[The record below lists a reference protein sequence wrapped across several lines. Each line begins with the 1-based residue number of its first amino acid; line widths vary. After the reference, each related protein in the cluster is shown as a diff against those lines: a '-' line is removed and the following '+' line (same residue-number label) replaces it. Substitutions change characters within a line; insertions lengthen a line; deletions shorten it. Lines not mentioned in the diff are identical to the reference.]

1 MKSLACPV
9 SFFALLALA
18 CSAAAAEPNDAA
30 REAFRFFAEE
40 GRTST
45 ALRRVSP
52 TQGSPVPVDVVTSE
66 EIRASGAVNLWDLLR
81 FRVGLDVIEGRSS
94 AGTNRAVVSVRGI
107 PRDQTSELLVLL
119 DGRSV
124 YDPLSGVTL
133 WERIPVQLQDIE
145 RIEIVRGPN
154 AALYGSNAGL
164 GVINIITRRPAA
176 ALAGEA
182 TFKGGTQRLG
192 EGSAAVETAGER
204 GGARLSATSRT
215 QGGFPTAA
223 DPNVEGHDFLHDH
236 TVSARGWVRAG
247 EGSVDLFAGASRQD
261 FGKSFGNF
269 PQNHAIT
276 NFQMAR
282 LTLPTGPDSS
292 MELRVSRDESD
303 SDESSD
309 ANGRVTSVRYWQYD
323 TEGLH
328 TVSWAD
334 GRMQTTYGAGWRYAA
349 SASSYLYGSSPLQTN
364 RTVRGFL
371 HQSIRVL
378 PTVTVMGGLNHET
391 ANAGGYHKDFQG
403 AVLWSPTDEHSLR
416 LSYSRA
422 NTKPQLVHRYANFDA
437 NAFVHVAGNRNLYP
451 SPLTSYEAGWRG
463 LFVERALTVEIT
475 GFYTEIR
482 DHLNLDQTSG
492 PSIVNLTYDNTNTVI
507 LRGLETSLRWR
518 VGPGRSM
525 YANYTEETVADQDA
539 HAIYLNTTPRHKVN
553 LGFDWALPLHLRA
566 SMNAG
571 WKDAYMADSTSGAA
585 QEAVPAFWRLDAR
598 VSWAASS
605 RLELFVAGQNL
616 EQPYRREYVDGLVVP
631 RRIQAGATVRF

>member
-1 MKSLACPV
+1 MRP
-9 SFFALLALA
+9 LALA
-18 CSAAAAEPNDAA
+18 ALFAFAIAAPAAEPSDAA
-30 REAFRFFAEE
+30 KEAFRFFAEE
-40 GRTST
+40 SRSST

-52 TQGSPVPVDVVTSE
+52 TQGSPVPVDVITAE
-66 EIRASGAVNLWDLLR
+66 DIRASGAVNLWDLLR
-81 FRVGLDVIEGRSS
+81 FRVGLDVIEGRSTG
-94 AGTNRAVVSVRGI
+94 ATNRAVVSVRGI

-164 GVINIITRRPAA
+164 GVINIITRRPSASRS
-176 ALAGEA
+176 GEA

-192 EGSAAVETAGER
+192 EGAAAVETAGER
-204 GGARLSATSRT
+204 GGVRLSATSRT

-236 TVSARGWVRAG
+236 TGNFRGWTRLGENTLELLAG
-247 EGSVDLFAGASRQD
+247 VSKQD
-261 FGKSFGNF
+261 MGKSVGNRQ
-269 PQNHAIT
+269 QNHADT

-282 LTLPTGPDSS
+282 MSRPTGPDSS
-292 MELRVSRDESD
+292 LELRVSRDESNAND
-303 SDESSD
+303 SPD
-309 ANGRVTSVRYWQYD
+309 ATGRATSVRYWQYD

-328 TVSWAD
+328 SVSWGG
-334 GRMQTTYGAGWRYAA
+334 GRLQTTYGAAWRYAA
-349 SASSYLYGSSPLQTN
+349 SASSYLYPSNPQTN
-364 RTVRGFL
+364 RTIRGFL
-371 HQSIRVL
+371 HQSIHIL
-378 PTVTVMGGLNHET
+378 PSLSLMGGLNHET
-391 ANAGGYHKDFQG
+391 ANAGGYHKDYQ
-403 AVLWSPTDEHSLR
+403 AALLWSPVEEHAFR
-416 LSYSRA
+416 ASYSRA
-422 NTKPQLVHRYANFDA
+422 NIKPQIVHRYADFDA
-437 NAFVHVAGNRNLYP
+437 NAFVHVAGNRNITP

-463 LFVERALTVEIT
+463 LFADHAVTFELT

-482 DHLNLDQTSG
+482 DHLNLDKTSG
-492 PSIVNLTYDNTNTVI
+492 PSFVNLTYDNTNTVV
-507 LRGLETSLRWR
+507 LRGLEASLRWR
-518 VGPGRSM
+518 VAPGRTFYS
-525 YANYTEETVADQDA
+525 NYTEETVRDQDA

-553 LGFDWALPLHLRA
+553 LGFDWALPFRLRA

-598 VSWAASS
+598 VSWFPASWI
-605 RLELFVAGQNL
+605 ELFVAGQNL

-631 RRIQAGATVRF
+631 RRIQGGTTVRF